1 MLNIS
6 FVNARLK
13 LILKNFSYLSLL
25 QGINLIIPML
35 LYPYLIKIISPEIY
49 GKVIYA
55 QTFVVILGGVV
66 DFGFSAIGPR
76 EVSILRKNKLLLA
89 QFSYSVIIIK
99 VFISIVIFSGLI
111 LWTLFSSSN
120 FDKLLLYL
128 SFIPLINEVI
138 FCKWFFQGIENM
150 KYIAYISG
158 TSKVLTFVLTICLVN
173 APSDYLFVPLIRG
186 VLILSSGVYSLH
198 ILKKSLS
205 TGFFIPPIRMIIK
218 TMKDACPYLISNMA
232 IVVRD
237 QFNVIFIG
245 SFLSNVDV
253 ALYDLCKKII
263 NFIKVPFSMF
273 KDSMFPSL
281 AGTKSK
287 REFLFYFIG
296 ALLVSLTVV
305 VFVFFT
311 IPFLISL
318 VKGITS
324 DSAIFLVRL
333 NSIVIPINV
342 MSMFL
347 GSYLI
352 IFKGAKKYLLTV
364 ILSVITYLLSLL
376 LIYYFNLVTVV
387 NVILITIIAAVVE
400 LVFRFIYKD

>member
-35 LYPYLIKIISPEIY
+35 LYPYLIKTISPEIY

-76 EVSILRKNKLLLA
+76 EVSILRKDKLLLA

-158 TSKVLTFVLTICLVN
+158 TSKVLTFVLSICLVN
-173 APSDYLFVPLIRG
+173 TPSDYLFVPLIRG

-205 TGFFIPPIRMIIK
+205 IGFFIPPIKIIIK
-218 TMKDACPYLISNMA
+218 TIKDACPYLISNMA

-245 SFLSNVDV
+245 SFLSGVDV

-263 NFIKVPFSMF
+263 NFVKVPFSMF
-273 KDSMFPSL
+273 NDSMFPSL
-281 AGTKSK
+281 ARTKSK

-296 ALLVSLTVV
+296 ALLVSLIVV
-305 VFVFFT
+305 VFIFIT
-311 IPFLISL
+311 IPFLISFI
-318 VKGITS
+318 KGITS
-324 DSAIFLVRL
+324 DSAIFLVHL

-347 GSYLI
+347 VSYLI
-352 IFKGAKKYLLTV
+352 IFKGAKKYLFT
-364 ILSVITYLLSLL
+364 IMLSVISYLLGLMLL
-376 LIYYFNLVTVV
+376 YYLNIVTVT
-387 NVILITIIAAVVE
+387 NVIIITIVAALVE
-400 LVFRFIYKD
+400 LIFCFIFKD